1 MLFVQIEYLHM
12 KKFYTT
18 LAVIVTFFSTN
29 VNTVLAQGGGFVQIP
44 NPTSID
50 SLEELINA
58 AAKLI
63 VPLFILTFL
72 AMLLFGAFTYLTA
85 QGDDSKIEN
94 AKKIIVTAIIGFT
107 LAVLAPSIANFV
119 AGILGVQGLSF

>member
-1 MLFVQIEYLHM
+1 M

-18 LAVIVTFFSTN
+18 LAILFTYFSAFVSPVFAT
-29 VNTVLAQGGGFVQIP
+29 GGSFVQIP
-44 NPTSID
+44 NPTNID

-58 AAKLI
+58 GAKLI

-85 QGDDSKIEN
+85 QGDDSKVEK
-94 AKKIIVTAIIGFT
+94 AKKIIVTAIIGFV

-119 AGILGVQGLSF
+119 ASLLGIEGLSF

>member
-1 MLFVQIEYLHM
+1 M

-18 LAVIVTFFSTN
+18 IAIVLIFFVTN
-29 VNTVLAQGGGFVQIP
+29 INKVTATGGGSFVQIP
-44 NPTSID
+44 NPTNID

-58 AAKLI
+58 VAKLI
-63 VPLFILTFL
+63 VPLFVLTFL

-85 QGDDSKIEN
+85 QGDDSKIEK

-119 AGILGVQGLSF
+119 GGILGVEGLSF